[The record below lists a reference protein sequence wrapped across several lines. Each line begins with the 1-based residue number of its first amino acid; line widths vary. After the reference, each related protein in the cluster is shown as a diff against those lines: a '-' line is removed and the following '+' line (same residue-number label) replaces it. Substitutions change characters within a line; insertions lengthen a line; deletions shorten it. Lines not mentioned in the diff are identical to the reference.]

1 MIDIHNHILPGVDDG
16 AKSWD
21 TALEMCRLAQEDGI
35 QHIVATP
42 HANDE
47 YVYEREHLLACLK
60 ELAARAGDSLTF
72 SLGCD
77 FRLSYDNVEDALA
90 YPRRYTIGEGPY
102 LLVEFSDYGI
112 PPRIGDSLFNLRAKN
127 MIPVITHPERNP
139 ILQRHLPQVA
149 KWVQEGCLVQVTA
162 SALAGTWG
170 ESARRAADWL
180 LEHEAVHVLASDAHD
195 PKHRKP
201 VLSFA
206 RDLVAKRFGCE
217 IAHALVEH
225 NPRAIVAGEMV
236 PFSPAPVMN
245 D

>member
-1 MIDIHNHILPGVDDG
+1 MIDIHCHILPGIDDG
-16 AKSWD
+16 AKSWEIS
-21 TALEMCRLAQEDGI
+21 LEMCRLAQEDGV

-47 YVYEREHLLACLK
+47 FAYERERLLACLE
-60 ELAARAGDSLTF
+60 ELAGRAGERLSF

-90 YPRRYTIGEGPY
+90 HPRRYTIGEGPY

-139 ILQRHLPQVA
+139 ILQRHLPQVV
-149 KWVQEGCLVQVTA
+149 KWVQEGCLVQLTA
-162 SALAGTWG
+162 SALTGTWG
-170 ESARRAADWL
+170 ESARRSANWL

-195 PKHRKP
+195 HKRRRP

-206 RDLVAKRFGCE
+206 RDLVAKQFGPE
-217 IAHALVEH
+217 IADALVEQ

-236 PFSPAPVMN
+236 PFSPSPVMS